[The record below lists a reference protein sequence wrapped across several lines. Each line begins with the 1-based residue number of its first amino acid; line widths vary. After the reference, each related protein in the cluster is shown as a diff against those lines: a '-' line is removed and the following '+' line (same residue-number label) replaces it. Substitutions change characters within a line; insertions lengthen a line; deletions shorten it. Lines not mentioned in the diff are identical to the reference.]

1 MGGKQYAPQMV
12 PVIDLR
18 AILGDAADGIFGLRD
33 LKGKVI
39 TVDYRNRKLT
49 LSDKAQTE
57 GFTSI
62 PIQTSPNHPGQI
74 LIPIE
79 DRISCA
85 SIKIKRSLPQAGRER
100 AR

>member
-1 MGGKQYAPQMV
+1 MV

-57 GFTSI
+57 GFTRI